1 MAYNSL
7 NRNFVLKINFMSGN
21 NDFVSSVKEIP
32 YPQDLVFN
40 KLQDLRNLE
49 KLRTHFSDP
58 VFLEQLEG
66 KFDKSKVDEIR
77 KRLEAL
83 QFTQDSMAL
92 DSPVGTMTLAIVE
105 REEPKCIKFEAQGSP
120 IGMNMW
126 IQLLPNGEAASKM
139 RVTLRADLNMFVRKM
154 LEGKLTDGVEQL
166 AEMLARIPYGI

>member
-105 REEPKCIKFEAQGSP
+105 REEPK
-120 IGMNMW
+120 
-126 IQLLPNGEAASKM
+126 
-139 RVTLRADLNMFVRKM
+139 
-154 LEGKLTDGVEQL
+154 
-166 AEMLARIPYGI
+166 